1 MCGIFPALS
10 TVNFPR
16 DAGTLLRDNV
26 CLMSKAKPTDN
37 IKETLRLRLLA
48 NIDARTK
55 ALNISDRAL
64 SLAAKGNPD
73 VIRNMRKGSLPR
85 SDTLSA
91 IATVLGC
98 TSDDLQAAPTA
109 PRPEVKI
116 AEGENE
122 GSTTG
127 KSSAILLNRYTA
139 PKIGPNDLPVLGT
152 AVGGQDGFFDLN
164 GQVKDY
170 IERPQQLFGIA
181 EAYAIYIEEESMVPR
196 YMPGEVVYVHPGR
209 PLTMGCFVV
218 IQLRPDKEGDP
229 PKALIKQLIRR
240 TSAKI
245 TLSQLNP
252 GRELEFNTRDVVSM
266 HRVVWAGELR

>member
-1 MCGIFPALS
+1 
-10 TVNFPR
+10 
-16 DAGTLLRDNV
+16 
-26 CLMSKAKPTDN
+26 MSKHRSEN
-37 IKETLRLRLLA
+37 NHNKEALRLRLLA

-55 ALNISDRAL
+55 ALNMSDRAL

-85 SDTLSA
+85 SDTLAA
-91 IATVLGC
+91 IAAILGC
-98 TSDDLQAAPTA
+98 TSDALQADPSGFAA
-109 PRPEVKI
+109 KEKI
-116 AEGENE
+116 VIGEKKA
-122 GSTTG
+122 STTG
-127 KSSAILLNRYTA
+127 RSSAILLNRYEA
-139 PKIGPNDLPVLGT
+139 PMIGPNDLPVLGT

-218 IQLRPDKEGDP
+218 IQLRPDKDGDP
-229 PKALIKQLIRR
+229 PKALIKQLVKR
-240 TSAKI
+240 TPAKI

-252 GRELEFNTRDVVSM
+252 GRELEFDTRDVVSI